1 MKKHNWLLPLGF
13 GALLVALW
21 QFIAAQGYIAPW
33 ILPAPL
39 EVLKVFVFR
48 YPLLLHHLKPS
59 LIAAL
64 SGLAISIPVGAL
76 IAIGMD
82 ASKLLKQI
90 LYPYLLISQ
99 TVPIIA
105 IAPLI
110 IIWLGYGIAAKI
122 FTVALV
128 CFFPIT
134 VGLYDGFAQ
143 VNIEQI
149 RLMKSFGAS
158 AYKCFIYLKLP
169 ASLPQFFTG
178 LRLAATYSVMG
189 AIIGEWLGGSAG
201 LGIYMTRATKSFQ
214 TADVFAVIFTV
225 ILLSMLLFGFISLL
239 DRLLLSS
246 RRQHQEEYLE
256 P

>member
-1 MKKHNWLLPLGF
+1 MKRHSWLLPLGF
-13 GALLVALW
+13 GVLLVVLW
-21 QFIAAQGYIAPW
+21 QAITTQGLIAPW

-39 EVLKVFVFR
+39 DVIKVFIYR
-48 YPLLLHHLKPS
+48 LPLILHHLKPS
-59 LIAAL
+59 LLAAL
-64 SGLAISIPVGAL
+64 SGLLISIPAGAL

-82 ASKLLKQI
+82 SSRALKQI

-158 AYKCFIYLKLP
+158 GYKSFIYLKLP

-189 AIIGEWLGGSAG
+189 AIIGEWLGGTAG

-214 TADVFAVIFTV
+214 TADVFAVIFTI
-225 ILLSMLLFGFISLL
+225 ILLSMLLFGVISLL
-239 DRLLLSS
+239 DRLLLRS
-246 RRQHQEEYLE
+246 RRQHQDEYLE